1 METQKMDNYERQSY
15 KQIWESYNSK
25 KKKKNRP
32 NNYSLQE
39 KVCKE
44 KQRARE
50 PILTP
55 VEINLF
61 EVFHVNLLSE

>member
-1 METQKMDNYERQSY
+1 MKGKVTNRFENHT
-15 KQIWESYNSK
+15 ILK

>member
-1 METQKMDNYERQSY
+1 MKGKVTNRFENHTIVK
-15 KQIWESYNSK
+15 K

-32 NNYSLQE
+32 NNDSLQE

-50 PILTP
+50 PILT
-55 VEINLF
+55 
-61 EVFHVNLLSE
+61 LLLKSTSLRSSMLIY